1 MFEDSFNELISTI
14 NLETNPERGGN
25 PSKDN
30 TRIPKI
36 IPLAQELVKQ
46 FPNSTRRDFPLS
58 ELRIRTEIEVNRYI
72 ET

>member
-36 IPLAQELVKQ
+36 IPLAQELLK
-46 FPNSTRRDFPLS
+46 
-58 ELRIRTEIEVNRYI
+58 
-72 ET
+72 